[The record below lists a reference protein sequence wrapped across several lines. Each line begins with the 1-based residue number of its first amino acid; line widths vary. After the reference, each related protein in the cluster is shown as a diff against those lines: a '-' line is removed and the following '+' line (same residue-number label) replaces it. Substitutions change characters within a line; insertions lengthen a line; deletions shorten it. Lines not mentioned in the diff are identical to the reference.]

1 MIAVMTLK
9 RVALIA
15 IPLGLL
21 LTVIGVFGYVN
32 ENNAHLLLWVG
43 LVALAVGL
51 GSVFVAAWRKSP
63 ARD

>member
-1 MIAVMTLK
+1 MTLK

-32 ENNAHLLLWVG
+32 ENDAHMLLWVG
-43 LVALAVGL
+43 LIALAVGL
-51 GSVFVAAWRKSP
+51 GSVFAAAWRERP
-63 ARD
+63 AGD

>member
-1 MIAVMTLK
+1 MIAAMTLK

-15 IPLGLL
+15 IPVGLV

-32 ENNAHLLLWVG
+32 ENNAYPLLWVG

-51 GSVFVAAWRKSP
+51 GSVFAAAWRKSP
-63 ARD
+63 AGD